1 VRKRKIVVIYG
12 QTASGK
18 SELAIKIAQRFSGEI
33 VSADSVQIYRGFD
46 IGSAKIEPEKRMV
59 PHHLIDIKEPDQDYC
74 AADFATDA
82 QKIIEEIFIRGNL
95 PIVTGGTN
103 FYIKAVTEGINNNME
118 IPYWV
123 NRFVID
129 AYREK
134 KDRLQQL
141 VRITDPQ
148 RAQELSPNDTYRLE
162 KALSVYLAYGKS
174 IKDFKSSLK
183 PAFIPIKI
191 GIITDKERL
200 KRSIEKRV
208 YKMFSSGIIKE
219 TRAISKKYGSSVKP
233 LSSIGYKQALAVINE
248 KMTIDE
254 AIKEAIKES
263 IKYAKRQATWLKK
276 ETGIA
281 FFRADDNKLFDY
293 IENALTNR

>member
-1 VRKRKIVVIYG
+1 MRKRKIVVIYG

-46 IGSAKIEPEKRMV
+46 IGSAKIKPEKRIV

-82 QKIIEEIFIRGNL
+82 QKIIEEIFKRDNL

-103 FYIKAVTEGINNNME
+103 FYIKALLEGIEGDMK
-118 IPYWV
+118 IPYWI
-123 NRFVID
+123 NRFVED

-134 KDRLQQL
+134 RGKLYRLVKL
-141 VRITDPQ
+141 TDPQ
-148 RAQELSPNDTYRLE
+148 RATELSPNDIYRLK
-162 KALSVYLAYGKS
+162 KAFSVYLAYGKS
-174 IKDFKSSLK
+174 IKSFENSKK
-183 PAFIPIKI
+183 PNFIPIKI
-191 GIITDKERL
+191 GIISEKEEQ
-200 KRSIEKRV
+200 KEKIRRRV
-208 YKMFSSGIIKE
+208 CKMFASGIIEE
-219 TRAISKKYGSSVKP
+219 TERIIKKYGSSVKP
-233 LSSIGYKQALAVINE
+233 LYSIGYKQALAVINE
-248 KMTIDE
+248 KMTVDE